1 MAALGLEDLQ
11 MKFPMMVAAAAIA
24 LSSSAGAVPFTVGTP
39 ISTMPP
45 PVVGLGGD
53 VKAVFM
59 FYSAADKDTME
70 ISMPILQSLFTN
82 KTTPVG
88 TTVDL
93 GNLSGPLQW
102 SLTDVTLGRIYLS
115 DTPDGH
121 GYYHAVSST
130 NFLDFGVGPLSST
143 AAAALVGLP
152 NITFVSWEDHGCQS
166 LPTSTSC
173 PGVDW
178 DYNDLI
184 FAVSVADAQHNPGVP
199 EPLTLSLV
207 GMGLLGAFG
216 LRRSKKA

>member
-1 MAALGLEDLQ
+1 

-24 LSSSAGAVPFTVGTP
+24 LSASAGAVPFTPGTP
-39 ISTMPP
+39 ISTMPA
-45 PVVGLGGD
+45 PVNSLGGD
-53 VKAVFM
+53 VKAVFLY
-59 FYSAADKDTME
+59 YSAADKDTME

-88 TTVDL
+88 FTVDL
-93 GNLSGPLQW
+93 GPLAAGPLQW
-102 SLTDVTLGRIYLS
+102 SLTDVNLSKTYLS
-115 DTPDGH
+115 DTADGH
-121 GYYHAVSST
+121 GFFHAVYTT
-130 NFLDFGVGPLSST
+130 NYNDFNVGPISST
-143 AAAALVGLP
+143 AAAAIAGLP
-152 NITFVSWEDHGCQS
+152 NVTLIGWEDHGCQAKA
-166 LPTSTSC
+166 PAC

-184 FAVSVADAQHNPGVP
+184 FAVSTADVIHNPGIP

>member
-1 MAALGLEDLQ
+1 

-24 LSSSAGAVPFTVGTP
+24 LSASAGAVPFTPGTP
-39 ISTMPP
+39 INVAPA
-45 PVVGLGGD
+45 PVSALGGD
-53 VKAVFM
+53 VKAVFL
-59 FYSAADKDTME
+59 YYNAANTDKME

-93 GNLSGPLQW
+93 GNLTPGPIQW
-102 SLTDVTLGRIYLS
+102 SLNDLS
-115 DTPDGH
+115 TGKTFTSDGADLH
-121 GYYHAVSST
+121 GHFHAAYSSS
-130 NFLDFGVGPLSST
+130 FGVFGVPALSIGLQNQLN
-143 AAAALVGLP
+143 ALP
-152 NITFVSWEDHGCQS
+152 NVTYIGWEDHGCQS
-166 LPTSTSC
+166 PVGSTSC

-184 FAVSVADAQHNPGVP
+184 FAVSVADVQHNPGIP

>member
-1 MAALGLEDLQ
+1 

-24 LSSSAGAVPFTVGTP
+24 LSASAGAAPFTPGTP
-39 ISTMPP
+39 IKVMPA

-53 VKAVFM
+53 VKAVFL
-59 FYSAADKDTME
+59 YYAAVDKDTME
-70 ISMPILQSLFTN
+70 ISMPILMSLFTN

-102 SLTDVTLGRIYLS
+102 SLTDVNLGKTYLS
-115 DTPDGH
+115 DTADGH
-121 GYYHAVSST
+121 GYFHAVYTT
-130 NFLDFGVGPLSST
+130 NYSDFNVGPINPV

-152 NITFVSWEDHGCQS
+152 NVTLIAWEDHGCQS
-166 LPTSTSC
+166 PATSKAC

-184 FAVSVADAQHNPGVP
+184 FAVSTADANHNPGVP

-216 LRRSKKA
+216 LRRTKKA

>member
-1 MAALGLEDLQ
+1 
-11 MKFPMMVAAAAIA
+11 MKFPIMVAAAAIA
-24 LSSSAGAVPFTVGTP
+24 LSTSAGASFIPGHP
-39 ISTMPP
+39 ISVLPP
-45 PVVGLGGD
+45 PVVALGGD
-53 VKAVFM
+53 VKAVFL
-59 FYSAADKDTME
+59 YYKAANKDKME
-70 ISMPILQSLFTN
+70 ISMPILMPLFTN
-82 KTTPVG
+82 KTTAVG

-102 SLTDVTLGRIYLS
+102 SLTDVTLGKTYLS
-115 DTPDGH
+115 DAADGH
-121 GYYHAVSST
+121 GYFHAVYTT
-130 NFLDFGVGPLSST
+130 NYSDFNVGPINPV

-152 NITFVSWEDHGCQS
+152 NVTLIAWEDHGCQS
-166 LPTSTSC
+166 PATSKAC

-184 FAVSVADAQHNPGVP
+184 FAVSTADANHNPGVP